1 MSEIEKLSNKV
12 ATNFIEKQKV
22 NKEIMEINKK
32 LDALVLREQLKRLD
46 EYKKNRGVA

>member
-12 ATNFIEKQKV
+12 AEKFIHKQRV
-22 NKEIMEINKK
+22 SEDIMKLNQE

-46 EYKKNRGVA
+46 EYKENIGVS